1 MGISRWIRVRGA
13 VLRIKQ
19 DTKQK
24 LWSLL
29 SLYSYIG
36 IDRNV
41 VGLITV

>member
-1 MGISRWIRVRGA
+1 MGGA

-29 SLYSYIG
+29 SLYSYIR

-41 VGLITV
+41 VEFEHCLITE